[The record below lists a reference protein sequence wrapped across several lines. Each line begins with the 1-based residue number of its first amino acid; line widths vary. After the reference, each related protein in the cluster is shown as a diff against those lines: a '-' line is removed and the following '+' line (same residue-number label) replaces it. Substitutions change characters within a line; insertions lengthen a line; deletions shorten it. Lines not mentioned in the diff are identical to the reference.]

1 SRALALLESPAN
13 AINDRQVQHML
24 RLLTRTKLRVRQ
36 GRKNTLVD
44 APVDFSALSSEYI
57 GILYEGLL
65 DFELKQ
71 AAQDDPVV
79 FLAVRNYYKAGVID
93 PKVVAFIAVAF
104 VLGSYFGSKWSLA
117 LPMETVRK
125 VFGGII
131 LLVALKLILGK

>member
-1 SRALALLESPAN
+1 MTLEPQSVLL
-13 AINDRQVQHML
+13 
-24 RLLTRTKLRVRQ
+24 LL
-36 GRKNTLVD
+36 LVGLV
-44 APVDFSALSSEYI
+44 A
-57 GILYEGLL
+57 GILSGFVGIGGGVIMVPALVWLL
-65 DFELKQ
+65 GYSQHQ
-71 AAQDDPVV
+71 AQGTSLAVLMFPVV

-117 LPMETVRK
+117 LPVETVRK